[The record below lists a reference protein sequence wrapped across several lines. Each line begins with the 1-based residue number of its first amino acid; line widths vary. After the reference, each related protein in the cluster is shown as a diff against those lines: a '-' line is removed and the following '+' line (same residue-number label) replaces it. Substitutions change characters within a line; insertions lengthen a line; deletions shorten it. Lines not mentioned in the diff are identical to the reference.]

1 MYFIVLK
8 LKSIYVNDFKISAK
22 TAIYAMLSRVINKA
36 FKQKKFQVQQ
46 TILYNYKY
54 YQYTN
59 KSG

>member
-1 MYFIVLK
+1 MLMIVK
-8 LKSIYVNDFKISAK
+8 LVQK